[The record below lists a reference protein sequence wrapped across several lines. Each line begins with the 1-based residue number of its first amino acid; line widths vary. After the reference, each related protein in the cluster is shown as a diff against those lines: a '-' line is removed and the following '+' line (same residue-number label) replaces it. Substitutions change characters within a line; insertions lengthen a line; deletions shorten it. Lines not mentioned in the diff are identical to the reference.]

1 MNKYFWASVLL
12 IGVSALGIWW
22 ILSEKGIIKT
32 AEDKREDAI
41 NAIYPTVTT
50 TKNKSTP
57 TASQSGGQVVGQAGT
72 KGGLDEDGATQTIF
86 ESVYSPDRK
95 LYIEKEYSG
104 TRYVLWRVDSKIT
117 LHVGNSWSWTHPRRE
132 LTETGIVPGQKVFEY
147 KIGSQRIVDFST
159 GGKKYTIQCVH
170 NGNAE
175 NKTECDKFIT
185 NFKLI

>member
-12 IGVSALGIWW
+12 ITVSALGVWW

-32 AEDKREDAI
+32 AKDKREEAI
-41 NAIYPTVTT
+41 NAIYPTATVSPG
-50 TKNKSTP
+50 KKIVTP
-57 TASQSGGQVVGQAGT
+57 TGIIVGKPGT
-72 KGGLDEDGATQTIF
+72 KGGLDETGATQTIF

-104 TRYVLWRVDSKIT
+104 TRYVLWRSDSKIT
-117 LHVGNSWSWTHPRRE
+117 LHVGNSWSWVHPKRE

-159 GGKKYTIQCVH
+159 SGKKYTIQCVH
-170 NGNAE
+170 NGNAD
-175 NKTECDKFIT
+175 NKAECEKFLS